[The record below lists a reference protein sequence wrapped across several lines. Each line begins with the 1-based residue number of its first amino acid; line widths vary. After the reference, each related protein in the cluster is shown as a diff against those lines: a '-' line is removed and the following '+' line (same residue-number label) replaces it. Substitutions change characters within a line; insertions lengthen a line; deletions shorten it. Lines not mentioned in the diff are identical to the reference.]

1 MAKLQFGLVCPNC
14 HRRFKQRVEGMRPGQ
29 SRRCP
34 HCGTVINFTGDD
46 GRRIQKA
53 VDDLECTVKRMSRKI
68 KIKL

>member
-1 MAKLQFGLVCPNC
+1 
-14 HRRFKQRVEGMRPGQ
+14 
-29 SRRCP
+29 
-34 HCGTVINFTGDD
+34 VINFTGDD